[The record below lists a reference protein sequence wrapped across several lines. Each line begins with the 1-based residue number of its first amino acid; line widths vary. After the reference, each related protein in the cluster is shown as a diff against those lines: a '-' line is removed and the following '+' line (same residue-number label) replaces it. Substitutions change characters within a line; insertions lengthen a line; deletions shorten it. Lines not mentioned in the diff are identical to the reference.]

1 VKDMNDEIEV
11 ELKDIFTEDIDNEKS
26 LSGDLRND
34 NDNSSQHNKS
44 ANDDTNTN
52 NNNINKSLHSS
63 NKNKPPIENTVNS
76 PPSSLNQSKHSNNN
90 NTNTKNSPHSSPSLP
105 KLFQSS
111 SWKTFLTSLLSYC
124 DLTKCHF
131 IIESKYFHKIPKNFS
146 IFSYNSSSFPTTSLS
161 QDTLYSSITSK
172 QTFPF
177 QTFDINT
184 ALPPTQPQ
192 SSSSSS
198 SPNNNMY
205 HQLLSAFKVKT
216 KPEKQKIKNR
226 FLNPKLTFN
235 KLNTCTPSILTD
247 DNTTPPLTHEQII
260 HNGIYLI
267 KYYLLLL
274 LITNKEEIPFNYL
287 KLLYYI
293 SLYQSKYFN
302 IKHVFTLVQQSV
314 YTYIQNNNITDMLS
328 KCEVFDYQTA
338 IYADTM
344 IDTLIQDEFIKDVY
358 NYIINTNSNEV
369 SQCETQLCTWLLN
382 KANMCLYNN
391 DLEQSVIIMNIINH
405 ISHNTHQQL
414 HSTTLIMVKTVLFQ
428 STSCQQTCR

>member
-1 VKDMNDEIEV
+1 MKDINDEIEI
-11 ELKDIFTEDIDNEKS
+11 ELKDIFTENIDNDKS
-26 LSGDLRND
+26 LNNSSQND
-34 NDNSSQHNKS
+34 NDNASQHNKS
-44 ANDDTNTN
+44 INDDTNTN
-52 NNNINKSLHSS
+52 NNNINKSSHSS
-63 NKNKPPIENTVNS
+63 NKKKPPIENTVNS
-76 PPSSLNQSKHSNNN
+76 PPSSLNQSKHSKNNN
-90 NTNTKNSPHSSPSLP
+90 NKNSPHSSSSLP

-146 IFSYNSSSFPTTSLS
+146 IFSYNSSSFPTTCLS

-192 SSSSSS
+192 SSSS

-235 KLNTCTPSILTD
+235 KLNTCTPSILID
-247 DNTTPPLTHEQII
+247 DNSTSSLTNEQII
-260 HNGIYLI
+260 HYGIYLI

-274 LITNKEEIPFNYL
+274 QITNKEQIPFKYL

-293 SLYQSKYFN
+293 SLYQAKYFN
-302 IKHVFTLVQQSV
+302 IKHLFTLVQQSV
-314 YTYIQNNNITDMLS
+314 YTYIHNNDITDMIS
-328 KCEVFDYQTA
+328 KCEVFDYQKA
-338 IYADTM
+338 IYDDTM
-344 IDTLIQDEFIKDVY
+344 IDTLIQGEFIKDIY
-358 NYIINTNSNEV
+358 NYIINTNNNEV
-369 SQCETQLCTWLLN
+369 SQCEIQLCTSLLS

-391 DLEQSVIIMNIINH
+391 DLEQSVIIMNII
-405 ISHNTHQQL
+405 I
-414 HSTTLIMVKTVLFQ
+414 IIF
-428 STSCQQTCR
+428 